1 MDDSETNKL
10 EESDSEEDDRYNNLK
25 AKTTKVENNIN
36 MESNLKQIQADID
49 ANLQVMFCVRVF
61 EKIRL
66 DILKISDQMRRRF

>member
-1 MDDSETNKL
+1 MDDSQTNKV

-49 ANLQVMFCVRVF
+49 ANLQVYYV
-61 EKIRL
+61 
-66 DILKISDQMRRRF
+66 

>member
-25 AKTTKVENNIN
+25 TKTTKVENNIN

-49 ANLQVMFCVRVF
+49 ANLQVNYV
-61 EKIRL
+61 
-66 DILKISDQMRRRF
+66 